1 MHGATPALPYLRE
14 AMLFLIAAGIIVPL
28 LHRWRVSPVL
38 GYLLVGYLI
47 GPYGLGLFAGQ
58 WPWLAYLSIPEIS
71 GVQAL
76 AELGVVFLL
85 FVIGLELSLGR
96 LWALRRLVF
105 GLGSLQV
112 LVSAL
117 AIAAVAGL
125 LGSSATAATL
135 IGASLALSSTAIVM
149 QLLAERRQLGTPLG
163 RAAFSI
169 LLLQDLAVVP
179 ILFLVG
185 VLGAQ
190 QGGGVLLPLLLALGK
205 ALLVMAAIFVVGR
218 MLLRPL
224 MRLVARA
231 RSPEMF
237 MAAIL
242 LIAIGSASLT
252 AIAGLSMALGAF
264 LAGLLLAETE
274 FRHEIE
280 VDIEPFKGLLLG
292 LFFVSVGM
300 GVDARLV
307 ASNLGAILATLL
319 ALVAAKALIIYLL
332 ARAFGLSRAL
342 ALETG
347 LLLGQAGE
355 FAFVVLGLASQMT
368 LLPSSDIQFLLIVV
382 SLSMLLTPGLVA
394 LARRSVAGMIRRE
407 PEHAQPEPMAL
418 DGIEGHVVIA
428 GFGRVGQALA
438 RVLDSER
445 LSYVALDLDAE
456 HVARARA
463 ESLPVFYGDA
473 SRLDMLRRA
482 HLATARALVV
492 TMDSAQA
499 AEHIVRAVRQFAPEL
514 PIYARARDRAH
525 GRRLL
530 QQGATEVTPETIEAS
545 LQLAARVLVSTGFSE
560 DAAKQRIQIEREA
573 ELRRLRESLP

>member
-58 WPWLAYLSIPEIS
+58 WPWLAYLSIPEMS

-382 SLSMLLTPGLVA
+382 SLSMLLTPGLAA

>member
-300 GVDARLV
+300 GIDARLV

-382 SLSMLLTPGLVA
+382 SLSMLLTPGLAA
-394 LARRSVAGMIRRE
+394 LARRWAAGMVRRE
-407 PEHAQPEPMAL
+407 PEHGQPEPMAL

>member
-71 GVQAL
+71 GVRAL

>member
-71 GVQAL
+71 GVRAL

-300 GVDARLV
+300 GIDARLV